1 MKHHSGYPSN
11 HVRRYVIRAD
21 GFASVQAPY
30 AGGEFITKPFI
41 FSGEKLSLNFATS
54 AVGGLF
60 VEIQT
65 ADEKPIEGFSHQDCR
80 ELIGDR
86 IDQTVT
92 WKHGTDVSRLAG
104 KPIRLRIVMK
114 DADLYSLQFSG
125 SD

>member
-1 MKHHSGYPSN
+1 
-11 HVRRYVIRAD
+11 
-21 GFASVQAPY
+21 
-30 AGGEFITKPFI
+30 
-41 FSGEKLSLNFATS
+41 
-54 AVGGLF
+54 
-60 VEIQT
+60 
-65 ADEKPIEGFSHQDCR
+65 
-80 ELIGDR
+80 LIGDR

>member
-1 MKHHSGYPSN
+1 
-11 HVRRYVIRAD
+11 VIRPD
-21 GFASVQAPY
+21 GFVSVQAPY
-30 AGGEFITKPFI
+30 AGGEFITKPFV

-65 ADEKPIEGFSHQDCR
+65 ADEKPIEGFSQQDCR